1 MTIYDSLGIGS
12 NDDQIVYVL
21 GSGILGPDKA
31 GPASSY
37 DAFLYFHHFAIA
49 GLVVYDDDSV
59 VGGNDDF

>member
-21 GSGILGPDKA
+21 GRGVFRPDKA
-31 GPASSY
+31 GPASGY

-49 GLVVYDDDSV
+49 GLVVYDDSGV
-59 VGGNDDF
+59 VAV